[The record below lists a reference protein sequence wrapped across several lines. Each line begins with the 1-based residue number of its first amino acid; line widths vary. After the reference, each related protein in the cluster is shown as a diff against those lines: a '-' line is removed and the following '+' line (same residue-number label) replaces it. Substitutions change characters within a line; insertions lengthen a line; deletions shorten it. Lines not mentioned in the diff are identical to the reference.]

1 MTEIK
6 WFVAHIRKPEY
17 LDIKLARTTDPNLFL
32 EEVYTS
38 AVTLAKAKSNI
49 WFKYP
54 GQEIIEIREIKKI
67 PIKNPYLDSKEYIEK
82 FFNEVYKIES
92 IIKRGSVDE
101 YDKYEFKAIRE
112 EANEYG
118 VDDHILNNI
127 IKLRKNIEG

>member
-1 MTEIK
+1 MTEK
-6 WFVAHIRKPEY
+6 KRFVALIRKPEY

-32 EEVYTS
+32 DEVYTS

-54 GQEIIEIREIKKI
+54 GQEIIEIRETNKI

-82 FFNEVYKIES
+82 FYNEVYKIES
-92 IIKRGSVDE
+92 MIKRGNVDE
-101 YDKYEFKAIRE
+101 YDEYEFKAIRE

-118 VDDHILNNI
+118 VDNYILNNI